1 LTLFGHQQEAALAPS
16 SYRSTSSLH
25 VVQARAGMDP
35 SLRLQTY
42 GRIRSLDQERHW
54 WERLFRR

>member
-1 LTLFGHQQEAALAPS
+1 VNTGTEQEAALAQS
-16 SYRSTSSLH
+16 SYRSTSTLH
-25 VVQARAGMDP
+25 VVQPRPGMDP

-42 GRIRSLDQERHW
+42 GRIRPFDQDKRW